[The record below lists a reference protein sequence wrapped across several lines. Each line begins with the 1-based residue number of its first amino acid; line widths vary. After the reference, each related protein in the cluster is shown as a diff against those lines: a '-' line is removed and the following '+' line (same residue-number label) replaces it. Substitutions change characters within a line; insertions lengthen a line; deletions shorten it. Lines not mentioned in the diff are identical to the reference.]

1 MAKFETGHKRLG
13 GRKPGQ
19 QNHLTKTVKESVLSV
34 FNELQKDPKQ
44 SLAAF
49 AKKYPREFYTIA
61 SKLIPAEMNQQVSGD
76 ITINV
81 KRA

>member
-1 MAKFETGHKRLG
+1 MPFKKGKQKTG
-13 GRKPGQ
+13 GRQSGQ

-34 FNELQKDPKQ
+34 FNEIQSDPKLNL
-44 SLAAF
+44 SAF
-49 AKKYPREFYTIA
+49 ARRYPREFYTIA
-61 SKLIPAEMNQQVSGD
+61 ARLIPAEMNQQVTGD